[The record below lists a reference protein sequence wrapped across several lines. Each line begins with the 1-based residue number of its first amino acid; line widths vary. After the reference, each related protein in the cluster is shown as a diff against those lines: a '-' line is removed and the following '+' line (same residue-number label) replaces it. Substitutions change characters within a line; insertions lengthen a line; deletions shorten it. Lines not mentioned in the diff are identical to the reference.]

1 MFISECMICVRYVQD
16 THMEEP
22 AGANSVWV
30 AADFY
35 TCEIIN
41 TTTYDLY
48 SDDTKVFKI
57 DPSLVLHHLSCVWT
71 KNIQNIIFANEVLY
85 RWSVVG
91 LTSINMPGWCHS
103 VANTTHVSIQIIF
116 AACIPQLYLWNTKM
130 DTISRLY
137 SIHLLALSQVGLS
150 VISQLWLYL
159 ILIGESTF
167 LINNL
172 VIQWITVK
180 TRRGDESHVNLYD
193 VISCI

>member
-1 MFISECMICVRYVQD
+1 MFISECMICVRYVHD

-57 DPSLVLHHLSCVWT
+57 DPVAGVTPFVLCVNQ
-71 KNIQNIIFANEVLY
+71 NIQNIISGNEVLY

-116 AACIPQLYLWNTKM
+116 AACIP
-130 DTISRLY
+130 
-137 SIHLLALSQVGLS
+137 
-150 VISQLWLYL
+150 
-159 ILIGESTF
+159 
-167 LINNL
+167 
-172 VIQWITVK
+172 
-180 TRRGDESHVNLYD
+180 
-193 VISCI
+193 